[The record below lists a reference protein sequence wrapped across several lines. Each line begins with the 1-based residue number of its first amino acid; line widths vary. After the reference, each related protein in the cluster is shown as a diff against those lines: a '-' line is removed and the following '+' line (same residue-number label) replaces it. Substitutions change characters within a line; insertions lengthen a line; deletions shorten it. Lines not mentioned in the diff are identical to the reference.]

1 MEKPERPARL
11 YVPDLAEGAKVPL
24 PPAEAH
30 HAAHVLRLGPGAAIE
45 VFDGCGHTAEAR
57 IAAVRRGQ
65 VTLAV
70 GAVRGP
76 ARRPEP
82 RVRLAFA
89 VPKGNRLDWL
99 LEKATELGVAAL
111 RPVRFERS
119 VAGAGD
125 FPDAKRAKWLG
136 HCIAA
141 AKQSGLDWLPD
152 LQDPLPLAEF
162 LANPAPGLFGDLAGD
177 AVTMPQAMTRLRSSA
192 AAGTPPGQYARPY
205 WAAGGITVLVGPEGG
220 LTDAERE
227 AVRAAGL
234 LPVRLGRTTLRIET
248 AAIAL
253 VAATVAA
260 WE

>member
-1 MEKPERPARL
+1 MTEKESRARF
-11 YVPDLAEGAKVPL
+11 YVPDLTEGAEVAL
-24 PPAEAH
+24 PPPEAH

-45 VFDGCGHTAEAR
+45 LFDGRGRAAEAR
-57 IAAVRRGQ
+57 ITAVRRGQ
-65 VTLAV
+65 VTAAV
-70 GAVRGP
+70 GAMRGP
-76 ARRPEP
+76 ALRAEP

-89 VPKGNRLDWL
+89 VPKGSRLDWL
-99 LEKATELGVAAL
+99 LEKTTELGVAAL

-125 FPDAKRAKWLG
+125 FTDAKRAKWLG
-136 HCIAA
+136 HCVAA

-162 LANPAPGLFGDLAGD
+162 LADPALGLFGDLAGD
-177 AVTMPQAMTRLRSSA
+177 AVTVPQAMARLRVSA
-192 AAGTPPGQYARPY
+192 APATRR
-205 WAAGGITVLVGPEGG
+205 AGGITVLVGPEGG

-227 AVRAAGL
+227 TVRAAGL

-248 AAIAL
+248 AAVAL

>member
-65 VTLAV
+65 VTAAV

-76 ARRPEP
+76 ALRPEP
-82 RVRLAFA
+82 QVCLAFA
-89 VPKGNRLDWL
+89 VPKGSRLDWL

-111 RPVRFERS
+111 RPVRFQRS

-125 FPDAKRAKWLG
+125 FSDAKRAKWLG

-152 LQDPLPLAEF
+152 LQDPLPPAEF
-162 LANPAPGLFGDLAGD
+162 LADPAPGLFGDLAGD
-177 AVTMPQAMTRLRSSA
+177 AMTVPQAIARLRGSA
-192 AAGTPPGQYARPY
+192 ATGQPARTGPY

-248 AAIAL
+248 AAVAL
-253 VAATVAA
+253 VAATIAA

>member
-1 MEKPERPARL
+1 MEKPEGRTRF
-11 YVPDLAEGAKVPL
+11 YVPDLAEGAEVPL

-30 HAAHVLRLGPGAAIE
+30 HAAHVLRLGPGAPIE
-45 VFDGCGHTAEAR
+45 VFDGCGRTAEAR
-57 IAAVRRGQ
+57 IAAVRRGR

-82 RVRLAFA
+82 RVCLAFA
-89 VPKGNRLDWL
+89 VPKGSRLDWL

-125 FPDAKRAKWLG
+125 FSDAKRAKWLG

-141 AKQSGLDWLPD
+141 AKQSGLNWLPD
-152 LQDPLPLAEF
+152 LQDPLPLAGF
-162 LANPAPGLFGDLAGD
+162 LADPAPGLFGDLAGD
-177 AVTMPQAMTRLRSSA
+177 AVTVPQAIARLRGSA
-192 AAGTPPGQYARPY
+192 APATRRAGD
-205 WAAGGITVLVGPEGG
+205 ITVLVGPEGG

-234 LPVRLGRTTLRIET
+234 LPVRLGHTTLRIET

-253 VAATVAA
+253 VAATIAA

>member
-1 MEKPERPARL
+1 MEKPERPPRF
-11 YVPDLAEGAKVPL
+11 YVPDLTEGAEVAL

-45 VFDGCGHTAEAR
+45 LFDGRGRAAEAR
-57 IAAVRRGQ
+57 ITAVRRGQ
-65 VTLAV
+65 VTAAV

-76 ARRPEP
+76 ALRAEP

-89 VPKGNRLDWL
+89 VPKGSRLDWL
-99 LEKATELGVAAL
+99 LEKTTELGVAAL

-125 FPDAKRAKWLG
+125 FSDAKRAKWLG

-141 AKQSGLDWLPD
+141 ARQSGLNWLPD

-162 LANPAPGLFGDLAGD
+162 LSDAGPGLFGDLAGD
-177 AVTMPQAMTRLRSSA
+177 AVTVPQAMARLRGSA
-192 AAGTPPGQYARPY
+192 APGTPL
-205 WAAGGITVLVGPEGG
+205 AGGITVLVGPEGG

-234 LPVRLGRTTLRIET
+234 LPARLGRTTLRIET
-248 AAIAL
+248 AAVAL
-253 VAATVAA
+253 VAATIAV